1 MLYGESDT
9 IGKER
14 AEAVLERWVRPAI
27 RGHGG
32 DVSVADVTMEGD
44 VIVEF
49 SGACAA
55 CPLRAV
61 TFVTAVER
69 AFDGVPGVRSVRCES
84 VRVSRFALRRMRE
97 LMISAGGVQGA
108 RETQ

>member
-1 MLYGESDT
+1 MPAVT
-9 IGKER
+9 IDRKQ
-14 AEAVLERWVRPAI
+14 AQALLERWVGPAI

-32 DVSVADVTMEGD
+32 DVAVVDVTADGD
-44 VIVEF
+44 VTVEF
-49 SGACAA
+49 AGACKA

-69 AFDGVPGVRSVRCES
+69 AFDDVQGVRSVRCES

-97 LMISAGGVQGA
+97 LMDAGSRTQHAAGA
-108 RETQ
+108 P